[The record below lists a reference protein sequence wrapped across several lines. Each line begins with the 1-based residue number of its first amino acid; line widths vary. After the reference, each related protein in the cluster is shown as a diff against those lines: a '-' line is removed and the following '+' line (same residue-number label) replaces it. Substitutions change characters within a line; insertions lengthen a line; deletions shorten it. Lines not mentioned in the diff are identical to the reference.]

1 MLVQEMHIDFDVK
14 VQKVNSNNTD
24 TFLKEEKDWLLN
36 LSQYRLLRKFGSRKT
51 NRRNEGGEDSFT
63 RYADFE
69 KLITRAQIPM
79 YINTG
84 ADYVTGVLPY
94 NFFDFREARAKVSYN
109 CNGITPN
116 ISTVNRN
123 HFYVPFVDSAN
134 TPTKFV
140 GYTIKLVRN
149 FLTLPT
155 YENIFVLSD
164 YQLNFNIPI
173 SSNEQKFMIVNHVL
187 EIVNR
192 RSDIEVRWENYG
204 SIYKPN
210 NFIFISKDATVEAIR
225 ITSDSANTDT
235 PRTIIASTTNLDVV
249 NTIQKTSAC
258 RLTENEAL
266 FDLLQHSFGRSIY
279 TSPIIT
285 LSNGQINAYN
295 SAKFIVS
302 NLELDYIR
310 KPRKINLSLNQSC
323 ELAESRHE
331 LVVDGAVQLAT
342 AYTNTETYKNII
354 NENILNE

>member
-36 LSQYRLLRKFGSRKT
+36 LSQYRLLRKFGSRKM
-51 NRRNEGGEDSFT
+51 NRRGEGAEDTFT
-63 RYADFE
+63 RYVDFE

-79 YINTG
+79 YINPN

-109 CNGITPN
+109 CNGIVP
-116 ISTVNRN
+116 TVGVVNNN

-134 TPTKFV
+134 TPAKFV
-140 GYTIKLVRN
+140 GYTIKLVRD
-149 FLTLPT
+149 FYTTPT
-155 YENIFVLSD
+155 YENIFVLTD
-164 YQLNFNIPI
+164 YQLNFAIAL

-210 NFIFISKDATVEAIR
+210 TFIFISKDATVEAIR
-225 ITSDSANTDT
+225 ISADSINTDT
-235 PRTIIASTTNLDVV
+235 PRTVINNTTNLDVP
-249 NTIQKTSAC
+249 NTIQKTNGC
-258 RLTENEAL
+258 RLVENESL
-266 FDLLQHSFGRSIY
+266 FDLLEHSFGRTIY

-285 LSNGQINAYN
+285 LSNGQINAYQSN
-295 SAKFIVS
+295 KFIVS
-302 NLELDYIR
+302 SLELDYLR